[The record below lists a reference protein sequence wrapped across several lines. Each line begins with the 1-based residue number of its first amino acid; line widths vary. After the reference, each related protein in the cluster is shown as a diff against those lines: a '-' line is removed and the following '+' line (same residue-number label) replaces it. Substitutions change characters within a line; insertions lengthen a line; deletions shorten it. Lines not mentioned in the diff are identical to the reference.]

1 MADLPTAMLS
11 WAWFAATEA
20 SWVAAVVIPPSVR
33 FVNNA
38 LGLGLFVAFTLLSH
52 AWIHRGYVVG
62 TLLAPY
68 FLDLEFEAERIDA
81 RVAWDPVFTSFLASL
96 REPRDVWA
104 RCYDLGRVGRRL
116 RQCGYVPVIQIVLDV
131 HRLTLFTPPPSRRKE
146 ERAFMIKH
154 TTVTLSN
161 AWHPDHRLKKKRRL
175 RDLVKG
181 ARPALA
187 RTVSKMPSMKSPKN
201 GSPKPP
207 ARSPPKATPKRRSDP
222 SAPTTPTRTLRSASE
237 PVAKFFAGGRRH
249 VTGYLTPNAKTSGAE
264 PRTAPPAADASPALE
279 PASSRFL
286 TIHVD
291 LTDLIVNV
299 VAYDAK
305 FKTTN
310 LKRVIGALTGEEEVE
325 DEEPVGDEDDDGEGL
340 VGFEKATIA
349 DVHVNL
355 YGVRSRDRKQKRISK
370 AFSTTYDGVL
380 SKLASSAQPKNL
392 KHPEGKDHAFQY
404 DYRPLLALTMSQAT
418 VAPRVF
424 QSRRGLGL
432 FLERVI
438 VKALASTGLDGVNGA
453 FRYAASSAEHA
464 IGHTLGS
471 VDMLADK
478 LGGPGKHVI
487 QGTTGVAGA
496 AGLGALAAGKC
507 VVGGV
512 TSGAKTAIEGVA
524 NGITKGNV
532 RDVSRGFYDGA
543 SEVTEG
549 VVGASRAVLDG
560 ASDGAQ
566 ALLGGV
572 ADAARYVPGV
582 GHVVGGVAEST
593 GHVVA
598 GALGSAGHVVAGVV
612 GGLGV
617 AGRHVARG
625 DLKGAVVEGSVTLGS
640 GFRDA
645 GDDLASNLHSAAN
658 DVADGLKD
666 GYEASKRLTIEASRT
681 LTGAASPLLGT
692 PSKKLSRIASGQP
705 TEEPKAT
712 PEAATPAQAAT
723 TTRKK
728 KKRGLGR
735 FFSCNS
741 ARKEPATKQLDLD

>member
-20 SWVAAVVIPPSVR
+20 SWVAAVVVPPSVR

-38 LGLGLFVAFTLLSH
+38 LGLCLFVAFTLLSH
-52 AWIHRGYVVG
+52 AWIHRCYVVG

-81 RVAWDPVFTSFLASL
+81 QIAWDPVFTSFLASL

-131 HRLTLFTPPPSRRKE
+131 HRLTLFTPPPSRRRE

-154 TTVTLSN
+154 ATVTLSN

-249 VTGYLTPNAKTSGAE
+249 VTGYLTPSKTPGAE
-264 PRTAPPAADASPALE
+264 PQTAPPAADASPALE

-392 KHPEGKDHAFQY
+392 KHPGGKDHAFQY

-496 AGLGALAAGKC
+496 GPRRAR
-507 VVGGV
+507 GG
-512 TSGAKTAIEGVA
+512 
-524 NGITKGNV
+524 
-532 RDVSRGFYDGA
+532 
-543 SEVTEG
+543 
-549 VVGASRAVLDG
+549 
-560 ASDGAQ
+560 Q

-598 GALGSAGHVVAGVV
+598 GARLSGPRVVAGVV

-617 AGRHVARG
+617 AGRHVAKG
-625 DLKGAVVEGSVTLGS
+625 DLKGAIVEGSVTLGS

-645 GDDLASNLHSAAN
+645 GDELSSNLHSAAN

-666 GYEASKRLTIEASRT
+666 GYKASKRLTIEASRT

-692 PSKKLSRIASGQP
+692 PSKKLNRIVSGQP
-705 TEEPKAT
+705 TEEQRRRRGRGGAGG
-712 PEAATPAQAAT
+712 AAT

-728 KKRGLGR
+728 KKRGLSR
-735 FFSCNS
+735 FFACNS
-741 ARKEPATKQLDLD
+741 ARKDPATKQLDLD

>member
-1 MADLPTAMLS
+1 
-11 WAWFAATEA
+11 
-20 SWVAAVVIPPSVR
+20 
-33 FVNNA
+33 
-38 LGLGLFVAFTLLSH
+38 
-52 AWIHRGYVVG
+52 
-62 TLLAPY
+62 
-68 FLDLEFEAERIDA
+68 
-81 RVAWDPVFTSFLASL
+81 
-96 REPRDVWA
+96 
-104 RCYDLGRVGRRL
+104 
-116 RQCGYVPVIQIVLDV
+116 
-131 HRLTLFTPPPSRRKE
+131 
-146 ERAFMIKH
+146 
-154 TTVTLSN
+154 
-161 AWHPDHRLKKKRRL
+161 
-175 RDLVKG
+175 
-181 ARPALA
+181 
-187 RTVSKMPSMKSPKN
+187 MPSMKSPRTVR
-201 GSPKPP
+201 PP
-207 ARSPPKATPKRRSDP
+207 RCRQGDAEAEERP

-249 VTGYLTPNAKTSGAE
+249 VTGYLTPSKTPGAE
-264 PRTAPPAADASPALE
+264 PQTAPPAADASPALE

-310 LKRVIGALTGEEEVE
+310 LKRVIGALTGEEE
-325 DEEPVGDEDDDGEGL
+325 
-340 VGFEKATIA
+340 
-349 DVHVNL
+349 
-355 YGVRSRDRKQKRISK
+355 
-370 AFSTTYDGVL
+370 
-380 SKLASSAQPKNL
+380 PKNL
-392 KHPEGKDHAFQY
+392 KHPGGKDHAFQY

-418 VAPRVF
+418 VALRVF

-496 AGLGALAAGKC
+496 AGLGAR
-507 VVGGV
+507 GGQ
-512 TSGAKTAIEGVA
+512 
-524 NGITKGNV
+524 GNV

-598 GALGSAGHVVAGVV
+598 GA
-612 GGLGV
+612 
-617 AGRHVARG
+617 ARG
-625 DLKGAVVEGSVTLGS
+625 PRRRWRRWRPRRRRPPRRQGRPQGAIVEG
-640 GFRDA
+640 
-645 GDDLASNLHSAAN
+645 
-658 DVADGLKD
+658 
-666 GYEASKRLTIEASRT
+666 
-681 LTGAASPLLGT
+681 P
-692 PSKKLSRIASGQP
+692 
-705 TEEPKAT
+705 
-712 PEAATPAQAAT
+712 
-723 TTRKK
+723 
-728 KKRGLGR
+728 
-735 FFSCNS
+735 
-741 ARKEPATKQLDLD
+741 